1 MIKVQGL
8 SKRFRVDKK
17 ANVPTNRLNGKW
29 FQALSDISFEAQAGE
44 VIGLLGA
51 NGAGKTTTLRLLS
64 GILKADQGTVE
75 TDLADVDSDSQ
86 GYRRQLGFLSG
97 SKGLYERLTV
107 RENLNFF
114 ARSYGL
120 ASEQVRQ
127 QIELLSEQLKLE
139 QFLDRKV
146 SELSTGMRQRAAIAR
161 ALVHDPQL
169 VIFDEPTTGLDIVA
183 TEQVLSC
190 IEQQKQAGKT
200 VLFATHHMDEVQ
212 LLCDRIVVIHE
223 GKRCFFGSCPEFLE
237 YFQADSLN
245 LALRHCLQQ
254 GGAA

>member
-1 MIKVQGL
+1 MMRVENL
-8 SKRFRVDKK
+8 SKRFKVDKK
-17 ANVPTNRLNGKW
+17 ANVPKDRLDGKW
-29 FQALSDISFEAQAGE
+29 FQALSNISFDAKSGE

-64 GILKADQGTVE
+64 GILKADSGNIE
-75 TDLADVDSDSQ
+75 TDLASAEGDSRD
-86 GYRRQLGFLSG
+86 YRRQLGFLSG

-120 ASEQVRQ
+120 TSEQTNQ
-127 QIELLSEQLKLE
+127 QIDKLSQQLNLSD
-139 QFLDRKV
+139 FIDRKV
-146 SELSTGMRQRAAIAR
+146 IELSTGMRQRAAIGR

-212 LLCDRIVVIHE
+212 LLCDRILVIHQ
-223 GKRCFFGSCPEFLE
+223 GQRNFFGTEAEFLSQ
-237 YFQADSLN
+237 YQADSLVA
-245 LALRHCLQQ
+245 ALRGCLQL
-254 GGAA
+254 GVAK